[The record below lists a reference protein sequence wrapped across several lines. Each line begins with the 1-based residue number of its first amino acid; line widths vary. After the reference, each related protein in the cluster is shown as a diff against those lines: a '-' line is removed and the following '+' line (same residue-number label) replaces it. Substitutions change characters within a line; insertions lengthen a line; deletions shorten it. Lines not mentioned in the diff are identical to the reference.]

1 MSIGLRAISIED
13 EAFLFTVYASTR
25 ADELA
30 LVDWSAEQ
38 KAAFLRMQFEAQARF
53 YRESFRAAKFQ
64 VILLDDKPVG
74 RFYIQR
80 GKTGIHVID
89 IAILPGYR
97 GQGVGSHLLN
107 QILEEAGSENLP
119 VTIHV
124 ERMNPAR
131 HLYERLGFYI
141 LEEQGIHYLMEW
153 RLLVREA
160 GGHAG

>member
-1 MSIGLRAISIED
+1 MPIGLRAITIED

-38 KAAFLRMQFEAQARF
+38 KQAFLRMQFEAQARF
-53 YRESFRAAKFQ
+53 YRESYRDAKFQ

-80 GKTGIHVID
+80 GKTEIHVID

-107 QILEEAGSENLP
+107 QILEQAGSENLP

-131 HLYERLGFYI
+131 HMYERLGFSI
-141 LEEQGIHYLMEW
+141 LEEQGLHYLMEC
-153 RLLVREA
+153 RPLVKEA
-160 GGHAG
+160 GGDAG